1 MIGPDGARYPNTARF
16 EEIVEHERIVYT
28 NGGGREGESDK
39 GVHFRATVTFVG
51 NTQGETQTIAGAI
64 YVLIQTPGG
73 DASALRLA
81 VVSAAIA
88 IVALVISE
96 ALQRGLGRRA

>member
-1 MIGPDGARYPNTARF
+1 MDTQIAAILAMDGIT
-16 EEIVEHERIVYT
+16 
-28 NGGGREGESDK
+28 S
-39 GVHFRATVTFVG
+39 
-51 NTQGETQTIAGAI
+51 GAI